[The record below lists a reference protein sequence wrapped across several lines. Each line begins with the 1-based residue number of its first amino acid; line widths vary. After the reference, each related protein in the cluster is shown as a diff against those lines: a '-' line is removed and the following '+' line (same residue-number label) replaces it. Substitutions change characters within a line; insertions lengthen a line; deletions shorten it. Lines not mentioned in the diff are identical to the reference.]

1 MEQYMTT
8 GRFPANV
15 ASEKGTV
22 EDFIETEVRP
32 KHWWE
37 VFDIF
42 TVLATTG
49 FIANLLAKVWNVVFY
64 GISRR

>member
-15 ASEKGTV
+15 TSEKGTV
-22 EDFIETEVRP
+22 EEFIETEVRP

-37 VFDIF
+37 VFNIF
-42 TVLATTG
+42 IVLATTG
-49 FIANLLAKVWNVVFY
+49 LIANLLAKVWNVVLY
-64 GISRR
+64 GSTR